1 MLKLPHRRF
10 NPYRN
15 SYYRPKKTNR
25 QVSLLW
31 LGLAIPASILLLEL
45 GARMFFGL
53 SGRGDE
59 VAGISPVNEAYRLKF
74 LTENQ
79 QPIAGLPDDG
89 RLVVKRSS
97 SFGYQLLGNQKT
109 PYWNINPQGFR
120 DRDPLPLAKPKN
132 EIRVFILGGSAAFGQ
147 GTQKNEETIAHQL
160 ETLLKQRVASQEKTP
175 EKYRPDV
182 FPFFKPDREKLFKL
196 PAKLRPGQYRVI
208 NAAVPGYSS
217 GNELAQ
223 LALEILPYQPDI
235 IVVLDG
241 YSDLILPSH
250 REKTDVPQLDDFLEN
265 ASGHFQTAFNSS
277 LKQWLDKTYLVKTVN
292 YLLFKPQPSLA
303 NDSLVLPVE
312 GKSLVQHLPNNEQEL
327 NKRIKRY
334 QDNQKQLISLAAKL
348 NIPVIVG
355 IQPEI
360 TGVPVEKL
368 SSQERSIRD
377 QLGTDYLTK
386 MSKSY
391 EKLAQGG
398 QQLSKVYPNNVKVQN
413 FYYLPSKFPSPVFI
427 DAIHL
432 TNQGNKGIAQQL
444 YTTLTSWEKMQIIPQ
459 YYYLKD

>member
-1 MLKLPHRRF
+1 MLKLPRRRL
-10 NPYRN
+10 NQYRN

-25 QVSLLW
+25 KISLLW
-31 LGLAIPASILLLEL
+31 LGLAIPTSIIMLEL

-53 SGRGDE
+53 SGKGDE

-79 QPIAGLPDDG
+79 QPIEGLPDDG
-89 RLVVKRSS
+89 NLVVKRSS
-97 SFGYQLLGNQKT
+97 SFGYQLLSNQKT
-109 PYWNINPQGFR
+109 PYWQINAQGFR
-120 DRDPLPLAKPKN
+120 DQAPLPLAKPKN
-132 EIRVFILGGSAAFGQ
+132 EIRIFLLGGSTAFGQ
-147 GTQKNEETIAHQL
+147 GTPKNEETIAHHL
-160 ETLLKQRVASQEKTP
+160 ETMLQQRVANQTKSPQTF
-175 EKYRPDV
+175 RPDV
-182 FPFFKPDREKLFKL
+182 FPFFKPDRERLSKLA
-196 PAKLRPGQYRVI
+196 AKIRPGQYRVI

-223 LALEILPYQPDI
+223 LALEILPYQPDVI
-235 IVVLDG
+235 IVLDG
-241 YSDLILPSH
+241 YSDLILPSN

-265 ASGHFQTAFNSS
+265 ASGHFQTAFSSS
-277 LKQWLDKTYLVKTVN
+277 LKQWLDKTYLVKSVN
-292 YLLFKPQPSLA
+292 YLLFKPQPSIA

-312 GKSLVQHLPNNEQEL
+312 GKSLVQHLPTNEQEL

-334 QDNQKQLISLAAKL
+334 QDNQKQLISLCAKL
-348 NIPVIVG
+348 NIPVIIG

-360 TGVPVEKL
+360 TGVPIERL
-368 SSQERSIRD
+368 SSQERTIRE

-432 TNQGNKGIAQQL
+432 TNQANKGMAQQL
-444 YTTLTSWEKMQIIPQ
+444 YYTLTNWEKMQIIPQ
-459 YYYLKD
+459 FYYLKD

>member
-1 MLKLPHRRF
+1 MLKLPRRRLK
-10 NPYRN
+10 PYRN
-15 SYYRPKKTNR
+15 SYYKPKRTNR
-25 QVSLLW
+25 KVSLLW

-53 SGRGDE
+53 SGKTDE

-79 QPIAGLPDDG
+79 QPIEGLPDDG
-89 RLVVKRSS
+89 NLVVKRSS
-97 SFGYQLLGNQKT
+97 SFGYQLLSNQNT
-109 PYWNINPQGFR
+109 HYWKINLQGFR
-120 DRDPLPLAKPKN
+120 DQDPLPLAKPKN
-132 EIRVFILGGSAAFGQ
+132 EIRVFVLGGSTAFGQ
-147 GTQKNEETIAHQL
+147 GTQKNEDTIAHQL
-160 ETLLKQRVASQEKTP
+160 ETLLKQRIANQEKSP
-175 EKYRPDV
+175 EKFRPDV
-182 FPFFKPDREKLFKL
+182 FPFFKPDRERLSKL
-196 PAKLRPGQYRVI
+196 PAKIRPGQYRVI

-235 IVVLDG
+235 IIVLNG
-241 YSDLILPSH
+241 YSDLILPSY

-265 ASGHFQTAFNSS
+265 ASGHFQTAFSSS

-292 YLLFKPQPSLA
+292 YLLFKPQPSIA
-303 NDSLVLPVE
+303 YDSLVLPVE
-312 GKSLVQHLPNNEQEL
+312 GKSLVQHLPTNEQEL
-327 NKRIKRY
+327 GKRIKRY
-334 QDNQKQLISLAAKL
+334 QDNQKQLISLCAKL
-348 NIPVIVG
+348 NIPVVIG

-360 TGVPVEKL
+360 TGIPFEKL
-368 SSQERSIRD
+368 SSQERTIRE

-391 EKLAQGG
+391 EKLANGG
-398 QQLSKVYPNNVKVQN
+398 QQLSKVYPNNIKVQN
-413 FYYLPSKFPSPVFI
+413 FYYLPAKFPSPVFI

-432 TNQGNKGIAQQL
+432 TNQANKGMAQQL
-444 YTTLTSWEKMQIIPQ
+444 YYTLTNWEKMQIIPQ